1 MVVKLPYSCHTR
13 FLESLTEIPHLQSV
27 LHSRYVGFMKKLEE
41 SKEPNLKFLF
51 ALLKDNQISNTGRN
65 IEFLMKKYEFSDIHE
80 LFRNKHEIKH
90 TRVYQLTED
99 ELWKP
104 KFIEELSLMKLG
116 LLESHLDEDE
126 NEFLL
131 EDICTT

>member
-1 MVVKLPYSCHTR
+1 
-13 FLESLTEIPHLQSV
+13 
-27 LHSRYVGFMKKLEE
+27 
-41 SKEPNLKFLF
+41 
-51 ALLKDNQISNTGRN
+51 
-65 IEFLMKKYEFSDIHE
+65 MKKYEFSDIHE

-104 KFIEELSLMKLG
+104 KIIEELSLIKLG

-126 NEFLL
+126 VEFLL